1 MENNKSRRC
10 SCGTPRLR
18 NRRSHA
24 CSTCRKQVNR
34 SRREEL
40 NFLNL
45 LNGSAQKRG
54 GKGTCRSW
62 LKLKQTDFPFRGG
75 GYALII
81 PCRVYLKYALQQI
94 PRFFQ
99 EESAA
104 ILQSSLC
111 RAFTLP
117 AAFSSLFF
125 TEAEK

>member
-45 LNGSAQKRG
+45 LNGSAEK
-54 GKGTCRSW
+54 T
-62 LKLKQTDFPFRGG
+62 
-75 GYALII
+75 
-81 PCRVYLKYALQQI
+81 RVETGAVVKVD
-94 PRFFQ
+94 
-99 EESAA
+99 EEKELVAVGSG
-104 ILQSSLC
+104 
-111 RAFTLP
+111 
-117 AAFSSLFF
+117 
-125 TEAEK
+125 